1 MQTRA
6 RDTLTNT
13 EQLWAS
19 TDFPKPS
26 SSLTAMCD
34 FNIFLHMKPLCA
46 IPPPLLHLLPL
57 TTLYLWSWK
66 TNVFLLHLLLL
77 ASAHLWVQPLLRPL
91 LFPPPPTSFTLF
103 IVYPSSFPLF
113 GSSRAVLRLS
123 FPFYPLLSFSFRLP
137 PARECFLSPFLTF
150 LVNNLR
156 IYTVCLES

>member
-1 MQTRA
+1 MSPVKNAESKMQTRA

-91 LFPPPPTSFTLF
+91 LFPPPQHPSLSLLF
-103 IVYPSSFPLF
+103 IPLPFPSLDPRALF
-113 GSSRAVLRLS
+113 CASPSLFALS
-123 FPFYPLLSFSFRLP
+123 FLSLSACLP
-137 PARECFLSPFLTF
+137 
-150 LVNNLR
+150 LVNAF
-156 IYTVCLES
+156 SPPSWHF

>member
-1 MQTRA
+1 MSPVKNAESKMQTRA

-91 LFPPPPTSFTLF
+91 LFPPPPNILHSL
-103 IVYPSSFPLF
+103 YC
-113 GSSRAVLRLS
+113 LS
-123 FPFYPLLSFSFRLP
+123 L
-137 PARECFLSPFLTF
+137 FLSPLWILARCFAPLLPFLPSPFF
-150 LVNNLR
+150 LFPPASCSWMLSLPLPD
-156 IYTVCLES
+156 ISSQ